1 MLRLAGDQTTSK
13 STRISFGK
21 RQIIWQQW
29 TKGYNGIINI
39 GTTGTMFDTTN
50 NSKVQVN
57 LTAKKKQTTCTIF
70 SQKTS
75 TQLIGPSLICGV
87 IISMVSV
94 THLTLG
100 VSKTSTI
107 MGIDRDTTLFPMLT
121 ESINGA
127 HKLTSGKCS
136 KTIYSVV
143 ELVGGM
149 KHTTMKQ
156 SEMPLFHGLNNLNTL
171 LLKLWQLT
179 QT

>member
-1 MLRLAGDQTTSK
+1 ME
-13 STRISFGK
+13 
-21 RQIIWQQW
+21 
-29 TKGYNGIINI
+29 GYNGIIHN

-87 IISMVSV
+87 MISMVSV

-100 VSKTSTI
+100 VSKTPSL
-107 MGIDRDTTLFPMLT
+107 GIDRDTTLFPMLT

-156 SEMPLFHGLNNLNTL
+156 SEMPLFHGLNNLNTFI
-171 LLKLWQLT
+171 LKV
-179 QT
+179 